1 VHAPLFCFKKLKHWG
16 MLFQIIGLA
25 LFFAMVEFVFKK
37 KLNIEISLQKQAM
50 FVAAVFIIKLYLFF

>member
-1 VHAPLFCFKKLKHWG
+1 

-50 FVAAVFIIKLYLFF
+50 FAAAVFIITGSIKFYFFKL